1 MNRVRLDLCVF
12 LAKAMA
18 ALVLIGAI
26 VVLYKFGLIETVST
40 PSYLSQGQMIMNW
53 PVIFWAVGSTVY
65 SVLFA
70 AMMSA
75 VRYACYFAQ
84 DALVGAPKGS

>member
-12 LAKAMA
+12 LAKVMA
-18 ALVLIGAI
+18 ALVFIGAI
-26 VVLYKFGLIETVST
+26 VVLYNFGRIEVAST
-40 PSYLSQGQMIMNW
+40 PSYLSQGQMVMNW
-53 PVIFWAVGSTVY
+53 PVIFWAAGSTIY
-65 SVLFA
+65 SLLFA

-84 DALVGAPKGS
+84 DASVGGPKGG